1 MNKIHAPVQS
11 QVSESL
17 GNRIDSSILHLFLL
31 AALCGALYFPY
42 LGSIPFFDK
51 GEPREAL
58 AVQDIVQRGEWLF
71 PLKKATD
78 IPSKPPLFHWSA
90 ALASEVT
97 GQLSESTVRFPSA
110 LYATLGALLLYLFGR
125 RLFGAE
131 IALLGGAIV
140 ATTMVYQNQALSARV
155 DMTLCFYVT
164 ASLVLFYSLYRGFL
178 TRRIW
183 YYVFFAL
190 IGVSMLAKG
199 PLGLLLPALVIAAF
213 LALKRRW
220 DFVVKFAFHPGVLLT
235 VLLGAGWYVIALMRG
250 GEGFVDRQLLQEN
263 LERFFGGSGHSH
275 PVYYYIP
282 YLFSQGLP
290 WSLFLPFVLWDSFKK
305 GAFSNDD
312 SLYLKVWFF
321 VMFVFFSISAGKR
334 PVYLLPLYPPLALLT
349 AAWFY
354 HQVTAA
360 LGRRIYFYRSLAV
373 VAGVAGLVL
382 FIITLVALWNHDPG
396 WFFAPIER
404 LLKPKDRANL
414 VVIRNALATFG
425 WSFTIV
431 ALLSGLLW
439 LSFAGCLWTG
449 KLQSGAKRLVLIS
462 ILLAFVT
469 RAMVMPVIAEAKS
482 YRAFMAEVNQLVK
495 PGDKLYLYGD
505 SFNSDPVIFY
515 RGGPIDT
522 LKQPAE
528 VISNKIGGGGEY
540 VIMSQKEWRK
550 ISAINPNLPPPL
562 LKSEGTGP
570 EGDAPLVL
578 FKGKAL
584 FISESNHQKTGFPN
598 KPVALRLSAP
608 RNRAGVGSS
617 DNSSRQVLNTSSTEQ
632 PPGW

>member
-1 MNKIHAPVQS
+1 MVSAQAFLSGFVKTRLLLFKPVQS
-11 QVSESL
+11 ERSESL
-17 GNRIDSSILHLFLL
+17 SNRIDSSILHFFLL

-42 LGSIPFFDK
+42 LSSTPFFDK

-90 ALASEVT
+90 ALASKVT
-97 GQLSESTVRFPSA
+97 GQLSESTIRFPSA
-110 LYATLGALLLYLFGR
+110 VYAILCVLLLYFFGR
-125 RLFGAE
+125 KLFDAE
-131 IALLGGAIV
+131 IALLGGAIL

-155 DMTLCFYVT
+155 DMTLCFFVT

-178 TRRIW
+178 TRQIW

-190 IGVSMLAKG
+190 IGISMLAKG

-290 WSLFLPFVLWDSFKK
+290 WSFFLPFVLWDSFTKVS
-305 GAFSNDD
+305 FSNDD
-312 SLYLKVWFF
+312 SLFLKVWFF

-334 PVYLLPLYPPLALLT
+334 PVYLLPLYAPLAILM

-354 HQVTAA
+354 HQVTA
-360 LGRRIYFYRSLAV
+360 LGRRIYFYRSIAV

-425 WSFTIV
+425 WSFTV
-431 ALLSGLLW
+431 VSLLSGLLW
-439 LSFAGCLWTG
+439 LSLAHSLWVGRLRSAGW
-449 KLQSGAKRLVLIS
+449 RLVLIAVPV
-462 ILLAFVT
+462 AFVT
-469 RAMVMPVIAEAKS
+469 RAVVMPVIAEAKS
-482 YRAFMAEVNQLVK
+482 YREFMSKVNKQVTVHS
-495 PGDKLYLYGD
+495 KLLLYR
-505 SFNSDPVIFY
+505 SFNSDAVSFY
-515 RGGPIDT
+515 RGGPIEAFDQPVEE
-522 LKQPAE
+522 LASRMGSGDLFIIMPEQLFVEIQKQRRDLPA
-528 VISNKIGGGGEY
+528 
-540 VIMSQKEWRK
+540 
-550 ISAINPNLPPPL
+550 PL
-562 LKSEGTGP
+562 LKSVGTGP
-570 EGDAPLVL
+570 EGDARLVL
-578 FKGKAL
+578 VRRG
-584 FISESNHQKTGFPN
+584 
-598 KPVALRLSAP
+598 RLT
-608 RNRAGVGSS
+608 N
-617 DNSSRQVLNTSSTEQ
+617 
-632 PPGW
+632 

>member
-1 MNKIHAPVQS
+1 MKSKSTLMLHI
-11 QVSESL
+11 
-17 GNRIDSSILHLFLL
+17 ILLV
-31 AALCGALYFPY
+31 ALCGVLYFPY
-42 LGSIPFFDK
+42 LASTPFFDK

-90 ALASEVT
+90 AVT
-97 GQLSESTVRFPSA
+97 SLVAGQLSEFTIRFPSA
-110 LYATLGALLLYLFGR
+110 VYATLGVLVLYLFGR

-131 IALLGGAIV
+131 IALLGGAIL

-155 DMTLCFYVT
+155 DMTLCFYLT
-164 ASLVLFYSLYRGFL
+164 ASLVLFYSLYGEFL
-178 TRRIW
+178 TRQIW
-183 YYVFFAL
+183 YYVFFAV

-199 PLGLLLPALVIAAF
+199 PLGLLLPALFIAAF

-220 DFVVKFAFHPGVLLT
+220 DLVVKFAFHPGVLLT

-290 WSLFLPFVLWDSFKK
+290 WSLFLPFVLWDSFKN

-312 SLYLKVWFF
+312 SLFLKVWFF

-354 HQVTAA
+354 RQVTA
-360 LGRRIYFYRSLAV
+360 LGRRIYFYRSIAV

-382 FIITLVALWNHDPG
+382 FIITLGALWNHDPG

-431 ALLSGLLW
+431 SLLSGLLW

-449 KLQSGAKRLVLIS
+449 KLQSGARRLVLIS

-469 RAMVMPVIAEAKS
+469 RAMVVPVMAEAKS
-482 YRAFMAEVNQLVK
+482 YRAFMAEVNQQVK

-528 VISNKIGGGGEY
+528 VISNKSGSGDQY
-540 VIMSQKEWRK
+540 VIMSQKTWSK
-550 ISAINPNLPPPL
+550 ISDAYPSLPPPL
-562 LKSEGTGP
+562 LKSEGNGP

-578 FKGKAL
+578 FKG
-584 FISESNHQKTGFPN
+584 
-598 KPVALRLSAP
+598 R
-608 RNRAGVGSS
+608 SS
-617 DNSSRQVLNTSSTEQ
+617 FNLGEQSSKNVL
-632 PPGW
+632 P

>member
-1 MNKIHAPVQS
+1 MRLRSLTPMVQ
-11 QVSESL
+11 
-17 GNRIDSSILHLFLL
+17 IILLV
-31 AALCGALYFPY
+31 ALCGVLYFPY
-42 LGSIPFFDK
+42 LGSTPFFDK

-97 GQLSESTVRFPSA
+97 GRLSESTIRFPSA
-110 LYATLGALLLYLFGR
+110 IYATLGVLLLYLFGR

-131 IALLGGAIV
+131 IALLGGAIL

-178 TRRIW
+178 TRQIW
-183 YYVFFAL
+183 YYVFFAV

-199 PLGLLLPALVIAAF
+199 PLGLLLPALVIATF

-220 DFVVKFAFHPGVLLT
+220 DLVVKFAFHQGVLLT

-290 WSLFLPFVLWDSFKK
+290 WSFFLPFVLWDSFKK

-312 SLYLKVWFF
+312 SLFLKVWFF

-354 HQVTAA
+354 HQVTV
-360 LGRRIYFYRSLAV
+360 LGSRIYFYRSIAV

-382 FIITLVALWNHDPG
+382 FIITLGAMWNHDPG
-396 WFFAPIER
+396 WFFAAIER

-431 ALLSGLLW
+431 SLLSGLLW

-449 KLQSGAKRLVLIS
+449 RLQSGAKRLVLIS
-462 ILLAFVT
+462 MLLAFVT
-469 RAMVMPVIAEAKS
+469 RAMVVPVMAEAKS
-482 YRAFMAEVNQLVK
+482 YRAFMAEVNQRVK
-495 PGDKLYLYGD
+495 PGDQLYLYGGD

-515 RGGPIDT
+515 RGGPIDR
-522 LKQPAE
+522 LEQPAD
-528 VISNKIGGGGEY
+528 VISNKSGSGEQY
-540 VIMSQKEWRK
+540 VIMSQKTWSK
-550 ISAINPNLPPPL
+550 ISDAYPNLSPPL
-562 LKSEGTGP
+562 LKSEGNGP

-578 FKGKAL
+578 MKGR
-584 FISESNHQKTGFPN
+584 N
-598 KPVALRLSAP
+598 SAS
-608 RNRAGVGSS
+608 G
-617 DNSSRQVLNTSSTEQ
+617 
-632 PPGW
+632 